1 MGPVFRIGYSRDAV
15 KALVRMPA
23 NTARLVRS
31 KIERLAVDPL
41 GANNNVKRLKGMD
54 AFRLRV
60 GGWRVVY
67 ELDRRTVVIYVIRI
81 GPGSSVYED

>member
-1 MGPVFRIGYSRDAV
+1 
-15 KALVRMPA
+15 
-23 NTARLVRS
+23 
-31 KIERLAVDPL
+31 
-41 GANNNVKRLKGMD
+41 MD